1 MHDNRADT
9 SVVASASRSRRQYR
23 SAEFVD
29 PTDDLDDMMELD
41 ESPLIAATG
50 DCPPRDSNA
59 KKRQLDADPHTP
71 SKTRRRTQLSTQ
83 DPIDDTPN
91 YGPGFT
97 PSQQW
102 RQELITPMERLKLTK
117 KSENMNL
124 DEPWW
129 QYEFISRA
137 LEAVAPV
144 TADDES
150 ETNTTPTK
158 PSPSK
163 RKGKKS
169 DQKPTRFETLAGTA
183 EKTSVYDSINYLNA
197 DTIVWNEELKASDLP
212 NRGANDPAPL
222 IKVTSDSLKAFDDQ
236 QSWFDKIKYQR
247 EDHLKACEIL
257 NIENPD
263 VPKLP
268 GMRLSTAFHFWQPV
282 AIKALMEFSKN
293 ALLRGAILA
302 DVVGLGKTW
311 TSIGYLMAVSLPI

>member
-1 MHDNRADT
+1 MRRNDNWMLIRIPR
-9 SVVASASRSRRQYR
+9 VRHVASQ
-23 SAEFVD
+23 
-29 PTDDLDDMMELD
+29 
-41 ESPLIAATG
+41 
-50 DCPPRDSNA
+50 N
-59 KKRQLDADPHTP
+59 
-71 SKTRRRTQLSTQ
+71 
-83 DPIDDTPN
+83 
-91 YGPGFT
+91 
-97 PSQQW
+97 W

-222 IKVTSDSLKAFDDQ
+222 I
-236 QSWFDKIKYQR
+236 
-247 EDHLKACEIL
+247 
-257 NIENPD
+257 
-263 VPKLP
+263 
-268 GMRLSTAFHFWQPV
+268 
-282 AIKALMEFSKN
+282 
-293 ALLRGAILA
+293 
-302 DVVGLGKTW
+302 
-311 TSIGYLMAVSLPI
+311 